1 MRRNSKSKLRI
12 IEFILFIA
20 LIYSLSNMLIAQ
32 AKIMKVKNE
41 NTKLIQQITETK
53 DSNKTLTVENQ
64 KLLTSIEEKKDLY
77 TEKMKNV
84 KIAYLTFDDGPSKN
98 TLDILKVLKDYNV
111 KATFFVNGHKN
122 HIDLY
127 KKISDDGHA
136 LANHTY
142 SHDYKTI
149 YSSVDNFKKDVKKLD
164 NFLTEVT
171 GEEPNFI
178 LRYPGGS
185 NNTISNRYGGKNMMK
200 EIIREMNKEGYVYFD
215 WNVDSTDAAAYRQS
229 KDKIV
234 SSVLNGSKHTKKAV
248 ILMHDLDPKT
258 TTVQA
263 LSEVI
268 QGLKKQGFIFDIMTK
283 DTECTQF
290 TKVEKS

>member
-1 MRRNSKSKLRI
+1 MRRRSKSKLRI

-32 AKIMKVKNE
+32 AKIIKAKNQ
-41 NTKLIQQITETK
+41 NTKLMQKIMETK
-53 DSNKTLTVENQ
+53 TSNETLTIENQ
-64 KLLTSIEEKKDLY
+64 KLLTSIEEKKNLY
-77 TEKMKNV
+77 TEKIKNV

-111 KATFFVNGHKN
+111 KATFFVNGHKA
-122 HIDLY
+122 HTDLY
-127 KKISDDGHA
+127 KKIADDGHA

-149 YSSVDNFKKDVKKLD
+149 YSSVDNFKNDVKKLD

-185 NNTISNRYGGKNMMK
+185 NNTISRRYGNKNIMG
-200 EIIREMNKEGYVYFD
+200 EIISEMHKEGYVYFD

-234 SSVLNGSKHTKKAV
+234 NSVLNGSKHTKKAV

-263 LSEVI
+263 LPEVI
-268 QGLKKQGFIFDIMTK
+268 QGLKEQGFIFDIMTK
-283 DTECTQF
+283 DTEGTQF
-290 TKVEKS
+290 TKVDNS

>member
-32 AKIMKVKNE
+32 AKIMKVKNQ
-41 NTKLIQQITETK
+41 NTKLMQEITETK
-53 DSNKTLTVENQ
+53 NSNKTLTIKNQ
-64 KLLTSIEEKKDLY
+64 KLLTSIEEKKNLY

-111 KATFFVNGHKN
+111 KATFFVNGHKTYT
-122 HIDLY
+122 DLY
-127 KKISDDGHA
+127 KKIADDGHA

-142 SHDYKTI
+142 SHDYKTV

-164 NFLTEVT
+164 NFITEVT

-185 NNTISNRYGGKNMMK
+185 NNTMSRRYGGKNMMR
-200 EIIREMNKEGYVYFD
+200 EIIREMNKEGYIYFD

-234 SSVLNGSKHTKKAV
+234 NSVLNGSKHTKKAV
-248 ILMHDLDPKT
+248 ILMHDLDSKT

-263 LSEVI
+263 LPEVI
-268 QGLKKQGFIFDIMTK
+268 EGLKEQGFIFDIMTK
-283 DTECTQF
+283 DTEGAQF
-290 TKVEKS
+290 TKVEK